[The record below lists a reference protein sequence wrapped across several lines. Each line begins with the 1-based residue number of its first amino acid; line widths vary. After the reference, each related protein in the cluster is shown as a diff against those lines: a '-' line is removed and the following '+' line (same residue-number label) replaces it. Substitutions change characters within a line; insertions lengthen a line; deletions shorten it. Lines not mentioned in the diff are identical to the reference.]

1 MFILEKIIWNN
12 ILILIYI
19 TIDTDIHKYMIFY
32 WQVYVIL
39 ISSRNWHFDMI
50 HITWERNETSAFVS
64 FQELQA
70 SDSGLLFTLS
80 TESSL
85 DMFVLNLCPFKN
97 FGGGHA
103 RRAPDLRLW
112 TGGRPVGP
120 WGLWVNL
127 RGLRLAATKPLWQIS
142 RRGGGGAGAA
152 WRTTEAK
159 RPGAMHSSARSTFT
173 LFAPLLSG
181 HWLYYHFYYQSPTT
195 NTILQLSLHYRWICW

>member
-1 MFILEKIIWNN
+1 
-12 ILILIYI
+12 
-19 TIDTDIHKYMIFY
+19 MIFY

-120 WGLWVNL
+120 WGLWGKPQRPPAGRYKATLTNQPEGRRRSRGCMEDHWGQEAWGDAQQCSLYLHSLCPSPL
-127 RGLRLAATKPLWQIS
+127 RSLTVLS
-142 RRGGGGAGAA
+142 
-152 WRTTEAK
+152 
-159 RPGAMHSSARSTFT
+159 F
-173 LFAPLLSG
+173 LLSEP
-181 HWLYYHFYYQSPTT
+181 H
-195 NTILQLSLHYRWICW
+195 N